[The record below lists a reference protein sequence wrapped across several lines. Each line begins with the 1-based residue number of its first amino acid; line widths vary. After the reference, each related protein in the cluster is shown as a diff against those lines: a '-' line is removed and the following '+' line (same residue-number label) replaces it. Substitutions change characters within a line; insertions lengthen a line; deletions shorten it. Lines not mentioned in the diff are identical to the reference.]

1 MNRMSKEEM
10 IQAFKNSEAGNEG
23 IDSPVG
29 KRLDELSPEEQAT
42 IQGAGDVNP
51 ETTPACFYGVIG
63 TVGLFSV
70 AKCRG

>member
-1 MNRMSKEEM
+1 M

-23 IDSPVG
+23 INSPVG
-29 KRLDELSPEEQAT
+29 KRLDELSPEEQAS

-51 ETTPACFYGVIG
+51 ETTPACIYGGIAITIG
-63 TVGLFSV
+63 VVSV